1 MIRRLQRVV
10 LGLALVTPLAAWGL
24 QSPNDPPAPP
34 TDLPIHEVRA
44 NTPGRSFAVFI
55 TGDGGWVDAD
65 RGLATELAKHGMSV
79 VALDVRAYLR
89 AEKRTPSTVAAD
101 AERIIRYYVDTWKRD
116 DVVLIGYSRGA
127 DMMPFVANRI
137 AQDLRDRIA
146 LVALLG
152 LSQRASFEFHW
163 TDMIRESRRT
173 TDLPVAPELERL
185 RGKRIVCVYGEAEK
199 DSACR
204 GVERALM
211 TPIERSGSHRIH
223 DTDAADLARLIM
235 GELAPVTSSH

>member
-1 MIRRLQRVV
+1 MIRPLQHMA
-10 LGLALVTPLAAWGL
+10 LILTLVTPAAARGI
-24 QSPNDPPAPP
+24 QSPNDPPSPP
-34 TDLPIHEVRA
+34 TDLPIHEVPA
-44 NTPGRSFAVFI
+44 SAPGRSFAVFI

-65 RGLATELAKHGMSV
+65 RELATELAKHGLPV

-89 AEKRTPSTVAAD
+89 AEKRTPSAVAAD
-101 AERIIRYYVDTWKRD
+101 AERIIRYYADIWKRGD
-116 DVVLIGYSRGA
+116 IVLIGYSRGA

-137 AQDLRDRIA
+137 AQDLKDRIA

-152 LSQRASFEFHW
+152 LSRRASFEFHW

-173 TDLPVAPELERL
+173 TDLPVGPELERL

-204 GVERALM
+204 GVERALI